1 MSDLD
6 TYVHTFPLFFS
17 SAYAAYPGEKHAG
30 LALVSGVPKQ
40 GGCVCVCVCVCQAF
54 PDKVGPL
61 GRVFN
66 LLFDFVMTLFCKR

>member
-1 MSDLD
+1 MYTLFPFFFP
-6 TYVHTFPLFFS
+6 VHMQRTRERNTQAWRWCQASLNKVG
-17 SAYAAYPGEKHAG
+17 A
-30 LALVSGVPKQ
+30 
-40 GGCVCVCVCVCQAF
+40 CVCVCVCQAF